1 MPAPLIAQGIP
12 LLGCCG
18 STRAMSFP
26 PAVAFVQRA
35 AEMFQTPASM
45 LRYHRVFIL
54 TEFF

>member
-12 LLGCCG
+12 LLGCFG